1 MTDSTAVR
9 PSNWNVPNAI
19 TVVRILLTP
28 FFIWLLLT
36 ADPDGVAR
44 WAAGVFF
51 ILAIATDGID
61 GWIARRWNLITDLG
75 KILDPIA
82 DKGLTGS
89 ALVCLAI
96 LGELP
101 WWVVALI
108 LVREIGITVWRLFE
122 LRLGRVVPA
131 SRGGKLKTLT
141 QSVAIAL
148 ALLPFWTVFGEWVHW
163 LNGVT
168 MTAAVGLTVI
178 TGVDYLIQG
187 RRHNRKEI

>member
-1 MTDSTAVR
+1 VTDSTAVR

-28 FFIWLLLT
+28 VFIWLLLT
-36 ADPDGVAR
+36 ADPDSAAR

-61 GWIARRWNLITDLG
+61 GWIARRWNLVTDLG

-101 WWVVALI
+101 WWVVVLI
-108 LVREIGITVWRLFE
+108 LVREIGITIWRLFE
-122 LRLGRVVPA
+122 LRLGRVIPA
-131 SRGGKLKTLT
+131 SRGGKLKTIA
-141 QSVAIAL
+141 QSVAISL
-148 ALLPFWTVFGEWVHW
+148 ALLPLWTVLGDWVHW

-168 MTAAVGLTVI
+168 MTIAVVLTVAS
-178 TGVDYLIQG
+178 GLDYLVQG
-187 RRHNRKEI
+187 RRHNRKEA

>member
-1 MTDSTAVR
+1 VTDSTAVR

-28 FFIWLLLT
+28 VFIWLLLT
-36 ADPDGVAR
+36 ADPDSAAR
-44 WAAGVFF
+44 WAAGLFF

-61 GWIARRWNLITDLG
+61 GWIARRWNLVTDLG

-101 WWVVALI
+101 WWVVVLI
-108 LVREIGITVWRLFE
+108 LVREIGITIWRLFE

-131 SRGGKLKTLT
+131 SRGGKLKTVA
-141 QSVAIAL
+141 QSVAISL
-148 ALLPFWTVFGEWVHW
+148 ALLPLWTVFGDWVHW

-168 MTAAVGLTVI
+168 MTIAVLLTVM
-178 TGVDYLIQG
+178 TGVDYLVQG
-187 RRHNRKEI
+187 RRHNRKEA

>member
-1 MTDSTAVR
+1 VTDSTAVR

-19 TVVRILLTP
+19 TVLRILLTP
-28 FFIWLLLT
+28 FFIWLLLA
-36 ADPDGVAR
+36 ADPDSAAR

-61 GWIARRWNLITDLG
+61 GWIARRWNLVTDLG

-101 WWVVALI
+101 WWVVVLI
-108 LVREIGITVWRLFE
+108 LVREIGITIWRLFE

-131 SRGGKLKTLT
+131 SRGGKLKTIA
-141 QSVAIAL
+141 QSVAISL
-148 ALLPFWTVFGEWVHW
+148 ALLPLWTVFGDWVYW

-168 MTAAVGLTVI
+168 MTIAVVLTVL
-178 TGVDYLIQG
+178 TGLDYLLQG
-187 RRHNRKEI
+187 RRHNRKEA

>member
-1 MTDSTAVR
+1 VTDSTAVR

-28 FFIWLLLT
+28 VFIWLLLT
-36 ADPDGVAR
+36 ADPDSAAR

-61 GWIARRWNLITDLG
+61 GWIARRWNLVTDLG

-101 WWVVALI
+101 WWVVVLI
-108 LVREIGITVWRLFE
+108 LVREIGITIWRLFE
-122 LRLGRVVPA
+122 LRLGRVIPA
-131 SRGGKLKTLT
+131 SRGGKLKTIA
-141 QSVAIAL
+141 QSVAISL
-148 ALLPFWTVFGEWVHW
+148 ALLPLWTVLGDWVYW

-168 MTAAVGLTVI
+168 MTIAVVLTVAS
-178 TGVDYLIQG
+178 GLDYLVQG
-187 RRHNRKEI
+187 RRHNRKEA